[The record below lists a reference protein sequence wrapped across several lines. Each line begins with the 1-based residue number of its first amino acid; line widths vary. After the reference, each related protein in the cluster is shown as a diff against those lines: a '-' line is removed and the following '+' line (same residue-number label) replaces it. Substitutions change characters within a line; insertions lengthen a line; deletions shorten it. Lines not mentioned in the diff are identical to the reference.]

1 MSTQEIATNE
11 VTAPMETESATD
23 EAAEARHLIA
33 GALHEQY
40 GLVERLASKADGDY
54 RAEGGSPWMMT
65 VIVVLSGI
73 LSGIFFWQ
81 NSARVFS
88 GVHPTLALVLALLVG
103 LLPNE
108 GAFFAW
114 KQVRATRRNLT
125 SQQLRATAA
134 GIVFAVAGAVFG
146 TLAMFV
152 TGLARVPELL
162 QNNEDWLVFVA
173 LGVPIVVQ
181 VVIYAYFSVHE
192 RSTVENYENARLSA
206 MGFNAYVKAEKARMQ
221 AIIDGLHGALEEKL
235 GDYGALTG
243 VEQADAML
251 RGAPRR
257 LLAFGR
263 DLREA
268 AGRNGDGDSPRPS

>member
-114 KQVRATRRNLT
+114 KQV
-125 SQQLRATAA
+125 RATAA